1 MKQRHK
7 NGITIEFRSSYRG
20 CFTYDVYTREG
31 AVTTCERHDRS
42 KYHLRLWQ
50 SEPHIKADD
59 LQDAFNWYL
68 DANRQAYIDK
78 CNTGALDFDSSIEPV
93 THISSITIV

>member
-20 CFTYDVYTREG
+20 CFTYDVYTSK
-31 AVTTCERHDRS
+31 AVTSCERHDSS
-42 KYHLRLWQ
+42 KHHLRLWQ
-50 SEPHIKADD
+50 SEPPVKADSVR
-59 LQDAFNWYL
+59 DAFNFYL
-68 DANRQAYIDK
+68 DAKRQAYIDK

-93 THISSITIV
+93 THINSITIV